1 CPCDLRPTRSTRERS
16 RAAPGS
22 RTSTRPASDRLNL
35 TYPTYLLGGE
45 SCGSVHEVG
54 PPQAPAPPLLPGDLG
69 RPGRALTGDPNDV
82 QRRVGD
88 APAVGTRDLHDAVRP
103 ASSGRQDDRGVA
115 VRVLDDV
122 ALLEGVLRAH
132 LSLSLS

>member
-1 CPCDLRPTRSTRERS
+1 IRGFHVTGVQTCALPIC
-16 RAAPGS
+16 
-22 RTSTRPASDRLNL
+22 
-35 TYPTYLLGGE
+35 E
-45 SCGSVHEVG
+45 SCDSVAHEVG
-54 PPQAPAPPLLPGDLG
+54 PPKTLTLPLLPGDLE
-69 RPGRALTGDPNDV
+69 RPVRALTGDPNDV